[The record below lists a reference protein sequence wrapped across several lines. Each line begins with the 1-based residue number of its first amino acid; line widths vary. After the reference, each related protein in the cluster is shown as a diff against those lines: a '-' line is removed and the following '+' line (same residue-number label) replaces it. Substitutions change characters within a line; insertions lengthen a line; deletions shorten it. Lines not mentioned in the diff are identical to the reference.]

1 MFLSTSAELLR
12 SILAISIIFKDLF
25 GFTRLFLRINF
36 LTALRL
42 LFLFF
47 CGFLFLSVLP
57 AAAQTD
63 STIHIADSTTQNI
76 ASAKLPDLYKK
87 LLDSNFYLNSKGIPA
102 SLGVTKKKQDQEPV
116 FFYIIVSMLIVL
128 AVAKTVYSRYFSTLF
143 RVFFNTSLRQNQL
156 TDQLEQAKLPSLI
169 FNIFF
174 AITAGIYIY
183 VLLHYFVLDEEKP
196 DLYLAGLCAAA
207 VGACYF
213 VKYLVLQFTGWV
225 TGYKAEANIYTF
237 IIFLLNKVIGIL
249 LLPIVILII
258 FSSHRIADLAVLVS
272 LIMLGLILLLR
283 FFRSYSLLQNRL
295 KVSRFHF
302 LLYILGFEIM
312 PLALIFKAS
321 MLFLGKNS

>member
-1 MFLSTSAELLR
+1 MFPLTSGER
-12 SILAISIIFKDLF
+12 QKSILGTSIIFKDLF

-57 AAAQTD
+57 AAAQPD
-63 STIHIADSTTQNI
+63 STIRIADSAAT
-76 ASAKLPDLYKK
+76 AKIPDLYKK
-87 LLDSNFYLNSKGIPA
+87 LLDSNTYLNSKGIPA
-102 SLGVTKKKQDQEPV
+102 SLAVTKKKQDQEPV
-116 FFYIIVSMLIVL
+116 FFYIIVAMLIVL
-128 AVAKTVYSRYFSTLF
+128 AVMKTVYSRYFSTLF

-174 AITAGIYIY
+174 VITAGIYVY

-196 DLYLAGLCAAA
+196 DLYLVALCAAA

-213 VKYLVLQFTGWV
+213 VKYLALQFSGWV

-249 LLPIVILII
+249 LLPVVILVL
-258 FSSHRIADLAVLVS
+258 FSSHRIADFAVFSS

>member
-1 MFLSTSAELLR
+1 LR
-12 SILAISIIFKDLF
+12 S
-25 GFTRLFLRINF
+25 
-36 LTALRL
+36 

-47 CGFLFLSVLP
+47 GFLLLSVLP
-57 AAAQTD
+57 VAAQQD
-63 STIHIADSTTQNI
+63 STIRIADSTTQSI
-76 ASAKLPDLYKK
+76 AEIKVPDLYKK
-87 LLDSNFYLNSKGIPA
+87 LLDSNTFLNSKGIPA
-102 SLGVTKKKQDQEPV
+102 SLAVTKKKQDQEPV
-116 FFYIIVSMLIVL
+116 FFYIIVTMLIVL
-128 AVAKTVYSRYFSTLF
+128 AVMKTVYSRYFSTLF

-174 AITAGIYIY
+174 VIAAGMYVY

-196 DLYLAGLCAAA
+196 DLYLVAFCAAA

-213 VKYLVLQFTGWV
+213 VKYLSLQFTGWV
-225 TGYKAEANIYTF
+225 TGYKAEADIYTF

-249 LLPIVILII
+249 LLPIIILML
-258 FSSHRIADLAVLVS
+258 FSSHKIAGFAVFFS

-312 PLALIFKAS
+312 PLALIFKVS
-321 MLFLGKNS
+321 MLFLGKNL